1 MAKLVNFETLVVVS
15 LLATKSIALTLSINA
30 NALNLVTCTTFEFGV
45 LNVEILEK

>member
-1 MAKLVNFETLVVVS
+1 MAKPVNFETLVAVR

-30 NALNLVTCTTFEFGV
+30 DALNLVTGVTFEFGV

>member
-1 MAKLVNFETLVVVS
+1 MAKPMSFETLVTIF
-15 LLATKSIALTLSINA
+15 LMATKSIALTLSINA